1 MYRCNTFLIYPSS
14 YMQGKLKEKLLV
26 YKVRMKKDPDA
37 YGKLYD
43 LYVEKIYRFVYFK
56 IPVKEEAEDITSTVF
71 LKVWNYLIEYA
82 EKEIDSFSGLIY
94 KVARN
99 SVIDFYRSRSQTHE
113 LPLAE
118 MEEIKAEENLL
129 QKTETAFEARQ
140 LMSLIKKL
148 KQDYQEAM
156 LLRYVDDLSIGE
168 IAKILGKSQISVRVM
183 LHRAVK
189 KLKFLLENRG

>member
-1 MYRCNTFLIYPSS
+1 
-14 YMQGKLKEKLLV
+14 MQGKLNEKLLV
-26 YKVRMKKDPDA
+26 YKVRMKKDPEA
-37 YGKLYD
+37 YGELYD
-43 LYVEKIYRFVYFK
+43 LYVKKIYRFVYFK

-71 LKVWNYLIEYA
+71 LKVWNYLIEYT

-99 SVIDFYRSRSQTHE
+99 TVIDFYRSRSQNHE

-118 MEEIKAEENLL
+118 IEEVEAEENLI
-129 QKTETAFEARQ
+129 QKTETAFDAKQ
-140 LMSLIKKL
+140 LVGQIKKL

-156 LLRYVDDLSIGE
+156 LMRYVDDLTVGE
-168 IAKILGKSQISVRVM
+168 IAKILGKSRTGVRVM

-189 KLKFLLENRG
+189 KLKELLDAGK